1 MKNDFKDQVS
11 RLLPL
16 EREDFERF
24 FSIVSIREVPAGT
37 ILLSEGEIATRLYLV
52 IKGCLRGYFIKE
64 NGAEITSQFFLENQM
79 VSSFESVMTKKPSRM
94 FIDAIEDSTIGIIRF
109 RELERLIAGTP
120 SVRDHF
126 DRLLMTRLIF
136 YMNQHASFILDS
148 PEKRYRNLMRE
159 NPELVSRVPQQYI
172 ASYLGVTPVSLSRI
186 RARIKKQMKGPPN
199 N

>member
-1 MKNDFKDQVS
+1 
-11 RLLPL
+11 
-16 EREDFERF
+16 
-24 FSIVSIREVPAGT
+24 
-37 ILLSEGEIATRLYLV
+37 
-52 IKGCLRGYFIKE
+52 
-64 NGAEITSQFFLENQM
+64 M